1 MDTLLQSVSPRGV
14 ATLTFNRPDRAN
26 SYTAEMLDA
35 LADGFERFGK
45 DGEPTLRERVAA
57 ALGTRVEVV
66 AGAAHNPQFSHPER
80 FNAILRDFLGG

>member
-1 MDTLLQSVSPRGV
+1 MPTPAGADL
-14 ATLTFNRPDRAN
+14 ATPLP
-26 SYTAEMLDA
+26 SSLPTA
-35 LADGFERFGK
+35 
-45 DGEPTLRERVAA
+45 ERVAA